1 MRLLG
6 QSSNMSAQDRLHHT
20 VTHAPTSHIMA
31 EVTDLTP
38 AAECHD
44 LRQHSPMGAQDTTSK
59 MAPWKYQCIASIS
72 VSTSLTI
79 TFRGNFAVDHDSEHP
94 PWRCDL
100 TETCEL
106 KAGSVVVTTPDGS
119 DNASRLAWQ
128 LLLPRPQVATGQDGR
143 PKLYHYGKRCRSL
156 M

>member
-1 MRLLG
+1 MAILLLIPT
-6 QSSNMSAQDRLHHT
+6 QSATLAVCCGCLLH
-20 VTHAPTSHIMA
+20 
-31 EVTDLTP
+31 
-38 AAECHD
+38 
-44 LRQHSPMGAQDTTSK
+44 
-59 MAPWKYQCIASIS
+59 
-72 VSTSLTI
+72 
-79 TFRGNFAVDHDSEHP
+79 
-94 PWRCDL
+94 L